1 MGNKC
6 EFIGKDG
13 FQDVKNITLE
23 KIYDSSLNEE
33 FVKLNDDAFSVD
45 DHGQIQV
52 CCEIKDSEDFLLDGE
67 YFFQG
72 ESLGKTFEKFVAC
85 NLLSISNFP
94 NQRYTI
100 TANSAAGVFR
110 LYSTLLL
117 EQNVLEI
124 KKIFDQ
130 NEILKD
136 VISQAKWTKRELEK
150 QPEFHD
156 MDDIFQYEAER
167 LEESASETLAHEMSK
182 PERGKLYC
190 CTLPFIMQ
198 FPKRYQSIWVLNC
211 SSWENYSDNFK
222 YSWNSTFNKIR
233 VSPILKD
240 RPYTWLLNSF
250 LGTGGEK
257 PLFPRLS
264 LSCSNIEINC
274 DLLDTILADGDIH
287 YVDLWYAAPWGDSKG
302 YFLAK
307 YDLPLWLSFLKAEV
321 ETVFISEREME
332 RKSPSYIKPLV
343 KRDPTDHDKILNIT
357 EIMETLGFYKSEER
371 KIYICADRII
381 RTAKELKR
389 SEEILFYV
397 VYIHEL
403 AHAAMDDSLDAYEH
417 PEDYYSDASYHLT
430 DTKRKYGEDYVPF
443 SLTDQCSLFMEESLA
458 NMITLNYL
466 SWYSKISKYQ
476 KFYNVASVFV
486 KQQSPMYA
494 FGQDQFDAGVDWTK
508 WRTYKYNNVKADEKL
523 LNWYNKI
530 ANEDGTRN
538 DFKYSKIDFDEI
550 FE

>member
-6 EFIGKDG
+6 VFIGEDG
-13 FQDVKNITLE
+13 IPNVEKITLE
-23 KIYDSSLNEE
+23 RIYDSSLNEE

-45 DHGQIQV
+45 DHGLIQV
-52 CCEIKDSEDFLLDGE
+52 YCGIKDSENCLLDGE
-67 YFFQG
+67 HFFQG
-72 ESLGKTFEKFVAC
+72 ESLGKAFEKFAAC
-85 NLLSISNFP
+85 NLLSISEFP

-100 TANSAAGVFR
+100 TANSATGVFR

-130 NEILKD
+130 GEILKD
-136 VISQAKWTKRELEK
+136 VISQAKWTKREVEK

-156 MDDIFQYEAER
+156 INDIFQYEAER
-167 LEESASETLAHEMSK
+167 LEESASETITREMLT
-182 PERGKLYC
+182 PERGKLYR
-190 CTLPFIMQ
+190 CTLPYIMQ

-211 SSWENYSDNFK
+211 SSWDNYSDNFT
-222 YSWNSTFNKIR
+222 YSWNSTFDKIR
-233 VSPILKD
+233 VSPILND
-240 RPYTWLLNSF
+240 RPYTWLLNTF
-250 LGTGGEK
+250 LGTDGKE

-264 LSCSNIEINC
+264 LCCSNIEINC
-274 DLLDTILADGDIH
+274 VLLDTILADGDIH
-287 YVDLWYAAPWGDSKG
+287 YVDLWYTAPWDDSKG
-302 YFLAK
+302 FFLAK
-307 YDLPLWLSFLKAEV
+307 YDLPLWLSFLKSNIEIEFVSESKMESISRRQIFIEPLIKRNPDDSIINVAEV
-321 ETVFISEREME
+321 
-332 RKSPSYIKPLV
+332 
-343 KRDPTDHDKILNIT
+343 
-357 EIMETLGFYKSEER
+357 METLGCYIDR
-371 KIYICADRII
+371 KIFICTDRIL
-381 RTAKELKR
+381 RCAKELKL

-417 PEDYYSDASYHLT
+417 PEDYYSDAFYHLT
-430 DTKRKYGEDYVPF
+430 DTKREFGEGYVPF

-466 SWYSKISKYQ
+466 SWYSEVSEDQ
-476 KFYNVASVFV
+476 KFYDSASLFV

-530 ANEDGTRN
+530 VNEDGTRN
-538 DFKYSKIDFDEI
+538 DYKYSKIDFDEI

>member
-6 EFIGKDG
+6 VFIGEDG
-13 FQDVKNITLE
+13 FPDEKKITLE

-33 FVKLNDDAFSVD
+33 FVKLDNNAFSVD
-45 DHGQIQV
+45 DHGLIQI
-52 CCEIKDSEDFLLDGE
+52 CCEIEDSENCLLDGE
-67 YFFQG
+67 SFIQG
-72 ESLGKTFEKFVAC
+72 ESLGKAFEKFAAC
-85 NLLSISNFP
+85 NLLSISKFP

-100 TANSAAGVFR
+100 TANSTAGLFQ

-124 KKIFDQ
+124 KNLFDQ
-130 NEILKD
+130 DEILKD
-136 VISQAKWTKRELEK
+136 VISQAKWTKREVEIPNHLNSDDFFNIAESLES
-150 QPEFHD
+150 P
-156 MDDIFQYEAER
+156 
-167 LEESASETLAHEMSK
+167 SETLTREMLTPK
-182 PERGKLYC
+182 RGKLYC
-190 CTLPFIMQ
+190 CTLPYIMK
-198 FPKRYQSIWVLNC
+198 FPKQYQSIWVLNC
-211 SSWENYSDNFK
+211 SSWDSYSDNFT
-222 YSWNSTFNKIR
+222 YGWNSTFDKIR
-233 VSPILKD
+233 VSPILSD

-250 LGTGGEK
+250 LGTDGKE

-287 YVDLWYAAPWGDSKG
+287 YVDLWYAAPWDDSKG

-321 ETVFISEREME
+321 ETKFISEREME
-332 RKSPSYIKPLV
+332 RKSPSYIKPLLI
-343 KRDPTDHDKILNIT
+343 RDPTDHDKILNIT

-381 RTAKELKR
+381 RTAKELKL

-403 AHAAMDDSLDAYEH
+403 AHAAMDDSLDAYED
-417 PEDYYSDASYHLT
+417 PYRDASYYLT
-430 DTKRKYGEDYVPF
+430 DTKRESGEDYVPF
-443 SLTDQCSLFMEESLA
+443 SLSDQCSIFMEESLA

-466 SWYSKISKYQ
+466 SWYSKISKDK

-494 FGQDQFDAGVDWTK
+494 LGQDQFDAGVDWSK
-508 WRTYKYNNVKADEKL
+508 WRTYKYHNVKADEKL

-530 ANEDGTRN
+530 VNEDGTRN
-538 DFKYSKIDFDEI
+538 DYKYSKIDFDEI